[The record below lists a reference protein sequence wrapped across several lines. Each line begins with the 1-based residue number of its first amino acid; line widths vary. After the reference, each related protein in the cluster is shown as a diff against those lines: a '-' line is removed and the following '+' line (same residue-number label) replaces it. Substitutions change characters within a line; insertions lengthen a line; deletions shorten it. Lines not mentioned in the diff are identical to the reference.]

1 MCVGG
6 VHICRLKRTAVR
18 FPLLFSV
25 DLNFALYKY
34 KYRILILFRLL
45 NHPSRR
51 PVLTRGAASYPP
63 GLAALCRVPASI
75 RGLRL
80 ARSPLRYRLASPP
93 LAPNPGYCRPA
104 RSAAPLSPPL
114 LSLLSSSL
122 PCAPLYPRRPPLSLL
137 LLLSPPAGW
146 GGVLGAAERAGRW
159 YPRFGAARRHC
170 HALAGRGSAPR
181 RPGGGARRPPF
192 GRAAE
197 PARSAACASP
207 GHPPPHSARTPSTPR
222 PCPALSSIPT
232 ALSPLSSLLLPDGLA
247 SSEPRSVRAD
257 GIPGSER
264 SAATATRQRGGGA
277 RRVDRGEER
286 AVPRSAELRS
296 VRDQPPAPAQATR
309 RHIVPSPPRAP
320 LLPPPHPPPA
330 KRQKKVVPTRRV
342 GTTL

>member
-114 LSLLSSSL
+114 LSLLS
-122 PCAPLYPRRPPLSLL
+122 PPPAA
-137 LLLSPPAGW
+137 LSPP
-146 GGVLGAAERAGRW
+146 
-159 YPRFGAARRHC
+159 
-170 HALAGRGSAPR
+170 
-181 RPGGGARRPPF
+181 
-192 GRAAE
+192 
-197 PARSAACASP
+197 
-207 GHPPPHSARTPSTPR
+207 
-222 PCPALSSIPT
+222 PALSSCRMGWRPRSRG
-232 ALSPLSSLLLPDGLA
+232 ACGQMVSPVRSGAPPLLLPDGVAPL
-247 SSEPRSVRAD
+247 EPRSVRAD

-264 SAATATRQRGGGA
+264 HAATATR
-277 RRVDRGEER
+277 
-286 AVPRSAELRS
+286 
-296 VRDQPPAPAQATR
+296 
-309 RHIVPSPPRAP
+309 
-320 LLPPPHPPPA
+320 
-330 KRQKKVVPTRRV
+330 
-342 GTTL
+342 

>member
-1 MCVGG
+1 MCVGGG

-93 LAPNPGYCRPA
+93 LAPNPGYRLARTLRGSALPA
-104 RSAAPLSPPL
+104 L
-114 LSLLSSSL
+114 
-122 PCAPLYPRRPPLSLL
+122 LSLL
-137 LLLSPPAGW
+137 LL
-146 GGVLGAAERAGRW
+146 
-159 YPRFGAARRHC
+159 C
-170 HALAGRGSAPR
+170 
-181 RPGGGARRPPF
+181 
-192 GRAAE
+192 
-197 PARSAACASP
+197 
-207 GHPPPHSARTPSTPR
+207 
-222 PCPALSSIPT
+222 LSSC
-232 ALSPLSSLLLPDGLA
+232 SLLLPDGVA

-296 VRDQPPAPAQATR
+296 LRDQPPALAQATR
-309 RHIVPSPPRAP
+309 CA
-320 LLPPPHPPPA
+320 
-330 KRQKKVVPTRRV
+330 
-342 GTTL
+342 

>member
-1 MCVGG
+1 MCVGGG

-159 YPRFGAARRHC
+159 YPRFGAERRPSSC
-170 HALAGRGSAPR
+170 RMGWRPR
-181 RPGGGARRPPF
+181 RRGACGQMVSPVRSGTPPLPRVS
-192 GRAAE
+192 GAGERAA
-197 PARSAACASP
+197 
-207 GHPPPHSARTPSTPR
+207 
-222 PCPALSSIPT
+222 
-232 ALSPLSSLLLPDGLA
+232 
-247 SSEPRSVRAD
+247 
-257 GIPGSER
+257 
-264 SAATATRQRGGGA
+264 
-277 RRVDRGEER
+277 
-286 AVPRSAELRS
+286 
-296 VRDQPPAPAQATR
+296 
-309 RHIVPSPPRAP
+309 
-320 LLPPPHPPPA
+320 
-330 KRQKKVVPTRRV
+330 
-342 GTTL
+342 